1 MCFLHEPT
9 RWLKSLKELSGRD
22 KFCTSRQEGDQ
33 GTEPKMGHIRFSM
46 SRAWSSLL
54 LQSRQSPQI
63 LTLTRLLVMKDLFI
77 YLFSFSPLHQKGP
90 EQARANY
97 NFLQRLFGNEHEKA
111 LPVSSVSPTPL
122 SRWKQLTSS
131 CPAGPGHWALQKRFP
146 RWLHILSHSSPV
158 IFQTTWGL
166 ESKWSSETASA
177 AKFFL
182 DSFGNDRKLPYP
194 AIWVL
199 QTLSFGFPHK
209 VISWSRFLGRSSS
222 AMHWVYINRPQA
234 LFYQATAR

>member
-1 MCFLHEPT
+1 MTLKTHVIINPSTMRDIPHGLNINSPLSWNEGKPLKMCFLHEPT

-33 GTEPKMGHIRFSM
+33 GTEPNMGHIRFSM

-97 NFLQRLFGNEHEKA
+97 NFLLRLFGNEHEKA
-111 LPVSSVSPTPL
+111 LPVSLVSPTPL
-122 SRWKQLTSS
+122 SRWK
-131 CPAGPGHWALQKRFP
+131 
-146 RWLHILSHSSPV
+146 
-158 IFQTTWGL
+158 
-166 ESKWSSETASA
+166 
-177 AKFFL
+177 
-182 DSFGNDRKLPYP
+182 
-194 AIWVL
+194 
-199 QTLSFGFPHK
+199 
-209 VISWSRFLGRSSS
+209 
-222 AMHWVYINRPQA
+222 
-234 LFYQATAR
+234 